1 MAISSVAMVRD
12 RPWMGFGLGTYQSAY
27 PAYTLFDIG
36 LTVNHAHDDWLE
48 WAADGG
54 IPLFLLM
61 AFVALW
67 SARAAWQSPWAVGV
81 AAVFLHATVD
91 YPLHKPALCAWL
103 FVLLGALAAKV
114 QAGRWTVAGENGS
127 RDAAEH

>member
-1 MAISSVAMVRD
+1 MAISSVAMLRD

-67 SARAAWQSPWAVGV
+67 SARAAWRSPWAVGIV
-81 AAVFLHATVD
+81 AVFLHSAVD
-91 YPLHKPALCAWL
+91 YPLHKPAICAWL

-114 QAGRWTVAGENGS
+114 QAERGAAGNESGPG
-127 RDAAEH
+127 